1 MVCKGICI
9 RYKADKPESG
19 MRYISGQKRC
29 QHCEIYII
37 WKGLW
42 CPCCCCRLRSGPRS
56 SKYKLALRR
65 RESNKKK
72 VSTSKH
78 RMRNSE

>member
-42 CPCCCCRLRSGPRS
+42 CPCCCRLRSGPRS

-65 RESNKKK
+65 RVIKK
-72 VSTSKH
+72 
-78 RMRNSE
+78 RYQLQNIE